1 MNEPSLRGRAP
12 TVELRRTTV
21 TLKCSHPFVI
31 PEDLVKSLTAA
42 LQTKNLEVQLNTGS
56 KVCASSSTVLDVD
69 ASPEATKDLV
79 VKFKSA
85 GPMFSS
91 SRVDAMMN
99 FYQLKKNTVNWKSDV
114 SWLKDDWSASCGVN
128 IESFAAE
135 VGARGMSGEQKRQLH
150 CRLAHDFVEQYNT
163 ACLQSHYSMPSTR
176 ITTYFWEIVGYL
188 AGNKWMND
196 STVNY
201 AIQAITG
208 PRTDVRV
215 LSSHVLRSGFP
226 KRKQTQ
232 KLSEVTSVILPVN
245 HKNIHWTLI
254 IVTVNYTR
262 ARMIGVH
269 FYDPLAGRPYKMGLE
284 CIWRDKFWSFI
295 HRWHKE
301 TLWRHDHRYSVFI
314 QGHGQFE
321 LQEVTKDVVKVM
333 RLRILWVILC
343 GSIAHSAGDD
353 GKAQAAIT
361 NLKLTATFLKTEK
374 D

>member
-99 FYQLKKNTVNWKSDV
+99 FYQFKKNTVNWKSDV

-150 CRLAHDFVEQYNT
+150 CRLAHDFVERYNT

-245 HKNIHWTLI
+245 HKNVHWTLI

-301 TLWRHDHRYSVFI
+301 TVGGHDISY
-314 QGHGQFE
+314 
-321 LQEVTKDVVKVM
+321 
-333 RLRILWVILC
+333 C
-343 GSIAHSAGDD
+343 
-353 GKAQAAIT
+353 
-361 NLKLTATFLKTEK
+361 
-374 D
+374 